1 MSEVIKAEVTEDS
14 LEYLQEWADAVG
26 CEVKDVAGD
35 SIDSYLELKPEEV

>member
-1 MSEVIKAEVTEDS
+1 MTKTIEAEVTEDS

-35 SIDSYLELKPEEV
+35 SIDSYLELEPEEL